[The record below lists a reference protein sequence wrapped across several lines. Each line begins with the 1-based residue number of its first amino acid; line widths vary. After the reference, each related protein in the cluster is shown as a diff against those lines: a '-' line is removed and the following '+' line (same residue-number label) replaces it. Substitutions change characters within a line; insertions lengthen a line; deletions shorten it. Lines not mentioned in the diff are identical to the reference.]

1 MRLCT
6 GCKKVRY
13 CDALCQ
19 KSDWRAGHRTTCK
32 TGSTKQD
39 TTLLAHPCGI
49 CKARDDDD
57 PMRGRQAFCYRCG
70 LLICGAC
77 RPLLEARRIE
87 RCPGCRGR
95 PRVTDLKDLEDMRV
109 LAGAGDMEDRCLAL
123 VKVEL
128 GAWLGEGR
136 GVMEA
141 DKVAGI
147 RALRDADEARCARAS
162 LSLAVCHATGSGVA
176 LMLARARA
184 HCEVAAEAGFVDAQF
199 SLGCLA
205 LDGGDD
211 ARAVAKLKQASRG
224 GDVGA
229 MIMLGE
235 LYEAGRGVRVD
246 CGKAAALYRAC
257 ELSQIAATHLGILHK
272 DGRGVLQDGELAVR
286 LLTMGAE
293 GEAKLLEAQ
302 CELGDIYLIGDSKV
316 ARDAEKAEKL
326 LGAAAAKSEPH
337 SAYRLGCLLIRGMG
351 DVLHDEPRAA
361 SCFRMAAKAGL
372 DAAIFNL
379 GSAPQ
384 SQNEP
389 ALSGPPR
396 DHSHRQFNARRC
408 MYVRGFLKSTEYP
421 EPEPGVRGPSASLV
435 HRAEP
440 DKLRAAR
447 LWQQAADRGF
457 APAQKLGGVR
467 EPCGVHILVSAA

>member
-1 MRLCT
+1 
-6 GCKKVRY
+6 
-13 CDALCQ
+13 
-19 KSDWRAGHRTTCK
+19 
-32 TGSTKQD
+32 
-39 TTLLAHPCGI
+39 
-49 CKARDDDD
+49 
-57 PMRGRQAFCYRCG
+57 
-70 LLICGAC
+70 
-77 RPLLEARRIE
+77 
-87 RCPGCRGR
+87 
-95 PRVTDLKDLEDMRV
+95 MRV

-205 LDGGDD
+205 LNGGDD

-293 GEAKLLEAQ
+293 GEAKVLEAQ
-302 CELGDIYLIGDSKV
+302 CELGDIYLIGDPKI

-326 LGAAAAKSEPH
+326 LGAAAAKGESH
-337 SAYRLGCLLIRGMG
+337 SAYQLGCLLIRGMG
-351 DVLHDEPRAA
+351 DVFHDEPRAA
-361 SCFRMAAKAGL
+361 SCFRVAAKAGS

-384 SQNEP
+384 RPNEP
-389 ALSGPPR
+389 ALSGLPAVILIDNSMP
-396 DHSHRQFNARRC
+396 AGAC
-408 MYVRGFLKSTEYP
+408 MLE
-421 EPEPGVRGPSASLV
+421 AS
-435 HRAEP
+435 
-440 DKLRAAR
+440 
-447 LWQQAADRGF
+447 
-457 APAQKLGGVR
+457 
-467 EPCGVHILVSAA
+467 